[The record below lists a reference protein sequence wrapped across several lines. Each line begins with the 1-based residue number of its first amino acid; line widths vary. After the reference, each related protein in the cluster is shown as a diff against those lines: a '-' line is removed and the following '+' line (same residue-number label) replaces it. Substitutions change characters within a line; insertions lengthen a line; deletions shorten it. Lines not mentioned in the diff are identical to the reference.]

1 MQATHFRMRC
11 PHGEQGEYLRD
22 IGLRP
27 SGITRSQIA
36 AAQGE
41 GLIQWFRQRF
51 AVELLFETLQQ
62 AITDTTHDG
71 GAAVEALHH
80 FLDTQCFGVIGKAQ
94 AFGQATLVIKTQ
106 AFLGALGHQVQAIAQ
121 ATQCAALA
129 RQGCRFVRPQV
140 TQADQ
145 RLEFAHTESTQRH
158 PAQRMQVAQAAGT
171 VLDVGFQVFRGV
183 AETRMAQAQL
193 LALGYEKIAWRP
205 YLRGR
210 DGFGQHRLCIRIRA
224 HRPPFDQRGK
234 HGLV

>member
-1 MQATHFRMRC
+1 MRC
-11 PHGEQGEYLRD
+11 PHGEQGEHLRD

-27 SGITRSQIA
+27 GSIA
-36 AAQGE
+36 CRQVPATQGE
-41 GLIQWFRQRF
+41 SIVQWLRQRLT
-51 AVELLFETLQQ
+51 VELFLEPLQQ
-62 AITDTTHDG
+62 AIADTTHDG

-80 FLDTQCFGVIGKAQ
+80 FLDAQCFGVIGEAQ
-94 AFGQATLVIKTQ
+94 AFGQAALVIKTQ

-158 PAQRMQVAQAAGT
+158 PAQRMQVAQATGA